1 MLLLLLLE
9 MIKLNSLRSG
19 LYVRGLVPDQT
30 VRIISTEPIGLDA
43 LTVYFK
49 AAEGPPQEQ
58 LLTRA
63 DEERL
68 EPAES
73 NRPWSFSGDGQSFV
87 LATEAHRIRLAHL
100 FDPMM
105 AVHTSDVE
113 PLPHQITAVY
123 EAMLPRQ
130 PLRFVLADDPG
141 AGKTIMAG
149 LLISEL
155 TMRADA
161 QRVLI
166 VAPGSL
172 VEQWQDEL
180 RQKFGLDFVLFNR
193 DLVQQSASGNAFND
207 HDRLIARLD
216 QLSRSEEYRA
226 LLEASH
232 WDLIVVDEAHKMAA
246 HWSGNKVNPTG
257 RFELG
262 QQLSRIARHFLL
274 MTATPHNGKEEDFQL
289 FMSLLD
295 AERFYGR
302 FRDGAHQV
310 DVADLMRRMVKEE
323 LRTFDNRPL
332 FPERRP
338 YTMKYE
344 LSPAEKDLYEAVSN
358 YVRTEMDKADQLDGR
373 RKSVAGFALTAL
385 QRRLASS
392 PGSIFRSLSRRRE
405 RLENRLRD
413 EQQRHTNADDL
424 LRPTDFTFDLPEDPD
439 DDFTASELEDA
450 EADAT
455 TRASTARTL
464 RELAAEVELLK
475 VLEEQARRLRDSG
488 QDCKWE
494 KLSEMLQSEPLMKDK
509 QNRQRKLIIFT
520 EYRDTLLYLQERIQ
534 GLLGDSEAVVCIDG
548 STPRDLRRH
557 IQDQFRQNE
566 RVRVLLATDAA
577 GEGVNLQNAH
587 LMVNYDLPWNPN
599 RLEQRFGRI
608 HRIGQKEVCHLWNLV
623 AQETREGQVFNQLL
637 TKIEQISTTLN
648 GRVFDVLGEV
658 FEGRPLREMLVEA
671 IRYGD
676 RPEVRNR
683 LTQQLTDALDTDHLR
698 EVIER
703 NALCQEVF
711 GPDRL
716 QQVREQMEKA
726 EARKLQPHF
735 VRQFVQDAFRRLGG
749 ELRELET
756 GRYKIPHV
764 PAPLREFDRRLGSAD
779 RRLVLARYERVC
791 FEKSLIRPDGQ
802 MMADLLHPGHPL
814 VRALTALTLQQGQT
828 ALQQGTL
835 LLDPRDD
842 GRQPRL
848 LFLLEHVVREGN
860 PGGPELSRRLQ
871 FVWICP
877 DGSASFAGWAPHLE
891 LEPLGPEVYPQV
903 AKVLRQPWLD
913 RSDLSQLALTY
924 AVNHLANDHLQ
935 EVKIRREAYVDKT
948 RTAVHQ
954 RLTREMMFWDE
965 AMVKAKRDLTAGRAA
980 AAANLE
986 NARRTHEE
994 LDTRYQQRMSELV
1007 QQRHVVSD
1015 TPRIIAGALVLPAGL
1030 AAHLTGHT
1038 SYAAFAANAEAR
1050 RRTELLAM
1058 QAVVAAEVT
1067 LGHTTKDV
1075 SADKCGWDITA
1086 YLPLPGGLLPAERH
1100 LEVKGLGA
1108 DNETVILTRNEIL
1121 YGLNQHEK
1129 FVLVLARL
1137 DAGGQVASLHYV
1149 PQPFTLTDAPADGI
1163 IHNAYQL
1170 SHFLSR
1176 ALSPEE
1182 YYALHG

>member
-1 MLLLLLLE
+1 ML
-9 MIKLNSLRSG
+9 KLDSLRPG
-19 LYVRGLVPDQT
+19 LYVHGLIPDQA

-43 LTVYFK
+43 VTVYFK
-49 AAEGPPQEQ
+49 AAEGPPREQ

-68 EPAES
+68 EAAD
-73 NRPWSFSGDGQSFV
+73 NTRPWSFTGDGQSFV
-87 LATEAHRIRLAHL
+87 LTTEAQRIRLAHL

-123 EAMLPRQ
+123 ESMLPRQ

-180 RQKFGLDFVLFNR
+180 RQKFGLDFILFNR

-216 QLSRSEEYRA
+216 QLSRNDEYRA

-246 HWSGNKVNPTG
+246 HWSGNKINPTG

-262 QQLSRIARHFLL
+262 QLLGRRTRHFLL

-295 AERFYGR
+295 TERFYGR

-332 FPERRP
+332 FPERKP
-338 YTMKYE
+338 YTIKYE
-344 LSPAEKDLYEAVSN
+344 LSPAEKALYEAVST
-358 YVRTEMDKADQLDGR
+358 YVREEMDKADKLDGR
-373 RKSVAGFALTAL
+373 RKSVAGFALTSL

-392 PGSIFRSLSRRRE
+392 PGSIFRSLNRRRE
-405 RLENRLRD
+405 RLEARLKE
-413 EQQRHTNADDL
+413 EQQRHANVDDTL
-424 LRPTDFTFDLPEDPD
+424 ISDFLFSLPDDPEDD
-439 DDFTASELEDA
+439 YTAEELEEA
-450 EADAT
+450 EAQAS
-455 TRASTARTL
+455 TRASAARTL

-494 KLSEMLQSEPLMKDK
+494 KLSEMLQSEPLMKDS

-534 GLLGDSEAVVCIDG
+534 GLLGDAASVVCIDG
-548 STPRDLRRH
+548 STARDKRLL
-557 IQDQFRQNE
+557 IQDQFRQDE

-608 HRIGQKEVCHLWNLV
+608 HRIGQTEVCHLWNLV

-637 TKIEQISTTLN
+637 TKIEQISLTLN

-658 FEGRPLREMLVEA
+658 FEGRSLRDMLIEA
-671 IRYGD
+671 IRDGD

-683 LTQQLTDALDTDHLR
+683 LQQQMADALDIDHLKA
-698 EVIER
+698 VIER

-711 GPDRL
+711 GLDRL
-716 QQVREQMEKA
+716 QIVREQMEKA
-726 EARKLQPHF
+726 EARKLQPYF
-735 VRQFVQDAFRRLGG
+735 VRQFVQNAFKRLGG
-749 ELRELET
+749 ELRERET
-756 GRYKIPHV
+756 NRYKIPHV
-764 PAPLREFDRRLGSAD
+764 PAALRDFDRRLGSSD
-779 RRLVLARYERVC
+779 RRLVLPSYERVC
-791 FEKSLIRPDGQ
+791 FEKSLVRPIGQ
-802 MMADLLHPGHPL
+802 PQADLLHPGHPL
-814 VRALTALTLQQGQT
+814 VRALTGLTIQQGQAVLQQG
-828 ALQQGTL
+828 AL
-835 LLDPRDD
+835 LLDPSDD

-848 LFLLEHVVREGN
+848 LFLLEHVVREGS
-860 PGGPELSRRLQ
+860 PGGPELSKRLQ
-871 FVWICP
+871 FVWVAP
-877 DGSASFAGWAPHLE
+877 NGSTSFAGWAPHLE
-891 LEPLGPEVYPQV
+891 LEPLASEVLPQL
-903 AKVLRQPWLD
+903 AGVLRQPWLD
-913 RSDLSQLALTY
+913 RVDLPQLALTY
-924 AVNHLANDHLQ
+924 AVNHLAHDHFS
-935 EVKIRREAYVDKT
+935 EVKIQREAYVDKT
-948 RTAVHQ
+948 RNAVHQ
-954 RLTREMMFWDE
+954 RLTRELMFWDDS
-965 AMVKAKRDLTAGRAA
+965 MVKAKRDLAAGKPA

-986 NARRTHEE
+986 NARRTHED
-994 LDTRYQQRMSELV
+994 LDNRYRQRMTELA
-1007 QQRHVVSD
+1007 QQRHIVAD

-1030 AAHLTGHT
+1030 VADLTGHA

-1050 RRTELLAM
+1050 RRTELVAM
-1058 QAVVAAEVT
+1058 QAVRAAEKL
-1067 LGHTTKDV
+1067 LGHDTKDV

-1086 YLPLPGGLLPAERH
+1086 YLPLSGVLLPAERH

-1108 DNETVILTRNEIL
+1108 DNTTVILTRNEIL
-1121 YGLNQHEK
+1121 YALNQREK
-1129 FVLVLARL
+1129 FVLVLVRL
-1137 DAGGQVASLHYV
+1137 GAGGEASSIHYV
-1149 PQPFTLTDAPADGI
+1149 PQPFSAIDAPADGV
-1163 IHNAYQL
+1163 IHNAYQVN
-1170 SHFLSR
+1170 HFLGRS
-1176 ALSPEE
+1176 LSPEE
-1182 YYALHG
+1182 YYAKHD

>member
-1 MLLLLLLE
+1 MLSLE
-9 MIKLNSLRSG
+9 SLRSG
-19 LYVRGLVPDQT
+19 IYVNGLTPDQA
-30 VRIISTEPIGLDA
+30 VRIISTEAIGLDA

-63 DEERL
+63 DEDRL
-68 EPAES
+68 SLAES
-73 NRPWSFSGDGQSFV
+73 TRPWSFSGDGESFV

-216 QLSRSEEYRA
+216 QLSRNEEYRA
-226 LLEASH
+226 LLDASN

-246 HWSGNKVNPTG
+246 HWSGKKINSTG

-262 QQLSRIARHFLL
+262 QQLSRITRHFLL

-302 FRDGAHQV
+302 FRDGVHQV
-310 DVADLMRRMVKEE
+310 DVTDLMRRMVKEE

-332 FPERRP
+332 FPERKP
-338 YTMKYE
+338 YTMMYQ
-344 LSPAEKDLYEAVSN
+344 LSPAERELYEAVSN
-358 YVRTEMDKADQLDGR
+358 YVREEMDKADELDGSR
-373 RKSVAGFALTAL
+373 RSVAGFALTSL

-392 PGSIFRSLSRRRE
+392 PGSIFRSLNRRRE
-405 RLENRLRD
+405 RLEARLKD
-413 EQQRHTNADDL
+413 EQQRHASADFSFG
-424 LRPTDFTFDLPEDPD
+424 PSDFGFSLPDDPD
-439 DDFTASELEDA
+439 DDYTAAEMEDA
-450 EADAT
+450 EDEAT
-455 TRASTARTL
+455 SRTSTARTL
-464 RELAAEVELLK
+464 RELADEVELLK
-475 VLEEQARRLRDSG
+475 VLENQARNLRDSG

-494 KLSEMLQSEPLMKDK
+494 KLSEMLQSEPLMKDS

-520 EYRDTLLYLQERIQ
+520 EYRDTLLYLQQRIQ
-534 GLLGDSEAVVCIDG
+534 GLLGDPRAVECIDG
-548 STPRDLRRH
+548 STARDERRQV
-557 IQDQFRQNE
+557 QDRFRQDE

-608 HRIGQKEVCHLWNLV
+608 HRIGQTEVCHLWNLV
-623 AQETREGQVFNQLL
+623 AAETREGQVFNQLL
-637 TKIEQISTTLN
+637 SKIEQISITLK

-658 FEGRPLREMLVEA
+658 FEGRSLREMLIEA
-671 IRYGD
+671 IRDGD

-683 LTQQLTDALDTDHLR
+683 LSQQMADALDIDHLKA
-698 EVIER
+698 VIER

-726 EARKLQPHF
+726 EARKLQPYF
-735 VRQFVQDAFRRLGG
+735 VRQFVQSAFKKVGG

-756 GRYKIPHV
+756 DRYKIPHV
-764 PAPLREFDRRLGSAD
+764 PTSLRDFDRRLGSAD
-779 RRLVLARYERVC
+779 RRLVLDRYERVC
-791 FEKSLIRPDGQ
+791 FEKSLMRPVGRPV
-802 MMADLLHPGHPL
+802 ADLLHPGHPF
-814 VRALTALTLQQGQT
+814 VRALTALTLQQGQS

-835 LLDPRDD
+835 LFDPRDA

-860 PGGPELSRRLQ
+860 PGGPELSKRLQ

-891 LEPLGPEVYPQV
+891 LEPLAAEVYPQV
-903 AKVLRQPWLD
+903 AEVLQQPWLD
-913 RSDLSQLALTY
+913 RHDLSQLALTY
-924 AVNHLANDHLQ
+924 AVNHLAQDHFS

-965 AMVKAKRDLTAGRAA
+965 AMVKAKRDLAAGRPA

-986 NARRTHEE
+986 NARRTHDE
-994 LDTRYQQRMSELV
+994 LDNRYQQRMSELV

-1030 AAHLTGHT
+1030 VAHLTGHA
-1038 SYAAFAANAEAR
+1038 SYTTFAANAEAR
-1050 RRTELLAM
+1050 RRTELMAM
-1058 QAVVAAEVT
+1058 AAVAAAEAA
-1067 LGHTTKDV
+1067 LGHTTADV
-1075 SADKCGWDITA
+1075 SADKCGWDLTA
-1086 YLPLPGGLLPAERH
+1086 YLPPSGSLLPAERH
-1100 LEVKGLGA
+1100 LEIKGLGV
-1108 DNETVILTRNEIL
+1108 DNDTVILTRNEIL
-1121 YGLNQHEK
+1121 YGLNQREK
-1129 FVLVLARL
+1129 FVLVLVRS
-1137 DAGGQVASLHYV
+1137 AGNGEAASIHYV

-1163 IHNAYQL
+1163 IHNAYQVK
-1170 SHFLSR
+1170 HFLNR
-1176 ALSPEE
+1176 ALTPEE
-1182 YYALHG
+1182 YYAQHA